1 VTEEHIPNA
10 VKKAKPSSST
20 VFPVRFFPL
29 DKKVEFAW
37 ANVKTGDVQDILTKE
52 AIGAFNANPKKI
64 SKACIE
70 AYTLILTWLM
80 VGIKLLGRL
89 WILIV

>member
-1 VTEEHIPNA
+1 VTEEHIPNT

-37 ANVKTGDVQDILTKE
+37 ANVKTGDVQDILTKG
-52 AIGAFNANPKKI
+52 AIEAFNANPKKI
-64 SKACIE
+64 SKGCIE
-70 AYTLILTWLM
+70 AYGPFLAGLM
-80 VGIKLLGRL
+80 VGIKPLGSL